1 MTISSRLRAS
11 GERDSLLQIL
21 ARRFRAEPAQVIS
34 FSGGAKRFPA
44 IVRREYATRAALG
57 IRIIISPKSLPSRLM
72 FLASIFA
79 MVSIFGLDLADG
91 SKIWLHVLY
100 VFPISAIAFCCERT
114 PLVVIGVVTSNVLQL
129 LTLIAYRMP
138 GVPIA
143 ANLTIAF
150 ASGTMIAVLSRVA
163 RVNIA
168 RIEALTITDPLTG
181 LHNRRGF
188 GFALDREI
196 ARQKRYGGVFSVVVL
211 DLDRFKEL
219 NDSQGHDAGDR
230 ALSLLAAVLRE
241 STRQSDSIAR
251 LGGDE
256 FAIVMPNTS
265 EAECASVCRH
275 LSTTIGSRMALA
287 DFAIT
292 ASIGYATFE
301 RAPASASTAL
311 QRADLA
317 MYAVKSKRPDAAT
330 THRSFQR
337 S

>member
-1 MTISSRLRAS
+1 VES
-11 GERDSLLQIL
+11 
-21 ARRFRAEPAQVIS
+21 AQVIGLS
-34 FSGGAKRFPA
+34 GATKRFAATVRGGGA
-44 IVRREYATRAALG
+44 THAALG
-57 IRIIISPKSLPSRLM
+57 VRIVTSPQSLSSRLM
-72 FLASIFA
+72 FLANIFA
-79 MVSIFGLDLADG
+79 MTSIFGLDLADG
-91 SKIWLHVLY
+91 SRIWLHVLY

-114 PLVVIGVVTSNVLQL
+114 SLVVIGVVISNVLQL
-129 LTLIAYRMP
+129 LTLIAYGMP
-138 GVPIA
+138 GVPIV

-150 ASGTMIAVLSRVA
+150 ASGTMIAVLSRAA

-168 RIEALTITDPLTG
+168 RIEALTITDPLTR

-188 GFALDREI
+188 GFALDKEI

-211 DLDRFKEL
+211 DLDRFKAL

-230 ALSLLAAVLRE
+230 ALSLLADVLRE
-241 STRQSDSIAR
+241 STRQSDLIAR

-301 RAPASASTAL
+301 RAPASVSTAL

-317 MYAVKSKRPDAAT
+317 MYAVKSKRPAAAT
-330 THRSFQR
+330 THRSFER